1 MFKRLVLVGLLV
13 VFVLAASQVMAAGKK
28 DALYWYKMG
37 LATEG
42 SYDDYAKQVEYYTK
56 AIKLS
61 PKWAYAYNNRG
72 VAYYNLAMWGKAKAD
87 FEKAMGL
94 KPGYKLAQANRAGV
108 NFNKKGAAQ
117 EAWEG
122 SYQDRLASGF

>member
-1 MFKRLVLVGLLV
+1 MFKRLVLVGLLA
-13 VFVLAASQVMAAGKK
+13 VFVLAASQVMAEEK
-28 DALYWYKMG
+28 DALYWYKLG

-42 SYDDYAKQVEYYTK
+42 SMTDYAKQVEYYTK

-72 VAYYNLAMWGKAKAD
+72 VAYYNLAMWEKAKAD
-87 FEKAMGL
+87 FDKALEL
-94 KPGYKLAQANRAGV
+94 KPGYKLAQENRAGV
-108 NFNKKGAAQ
+108 NFNKVGAAM

-122 SYQDRLASGF
+122 SYQDRLAAGF